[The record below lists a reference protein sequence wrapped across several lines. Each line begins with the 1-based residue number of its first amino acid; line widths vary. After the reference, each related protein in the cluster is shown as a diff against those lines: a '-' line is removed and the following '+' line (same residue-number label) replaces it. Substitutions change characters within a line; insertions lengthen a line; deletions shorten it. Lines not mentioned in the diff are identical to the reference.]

1 MFGSVFARRLGLA
14 LCALLVALAPLAA
27 QGLEFSFSNELSS
40 DIVNVE
46 SDGAEFAGIEDEVI
60 IDLESARVDLGIDMI
75 FGLYYDSNYSSDY
88 RNRLG
93 YSVED
98 FDWYAAFRPLPFLE
112 FGLSKDYEFAGSYM
126 YVEDDN
132 VGGGKM
138 GSDGLSIAFIGGGL
152 MPMLDGLKVA
162 FTMPFSYLGG
172 TGDDDGD
179 SVLSLFSDN
188 FFKYFQFGIG
198 AEYSFGD
205 LFTVGVAAKSYY
217 DYDYTSTSI
226 DPDYYRR
233 QWAVSASAA
242 VFPIDGLSLYLG
254 YSFNDYEGLCDVYGK
269 HLLNF
274 SASYEADRFAV
285 GVDFLTN
292 FGAHAYGDNI
302 GWTYAGIDS
311 DYDIYAALYGE
322 FRVMDPLLAFLTLAY
337 QNAFEETETYAG
349 VDYAIEPSEWAFS
362 FAPGVEFDTGRFGT
376 ISFEVEVGFDN
387 GGFDYVCFPLSWTYE
402 F

>member
-162 FTMPFSYLGG
+162 FTMPFSEFADEFSLVYFE
-172 TGDDDGD
+172 T
-179 SVLSLFSDN
+179 LSSPN
-188 FFKYFQFGIG
+188 FFAEFKFGIG

-217 DYDYTSTSI
+217 DNDYTSTSI
-226 DPDYYRR
+226 DYRR

-322 FRVMDPLLAFLTLAY
+322 FRVMDPLLAFLTLTY
-337 QNAFEETETYAG
+337 QNAFEETWTVGRTEYTEG
-349 VDYAIEPSEWAFS
+349 PEWAFS
-362 FAPGVEFDTGRFGT
+362 FAPGVEFDTGRFGS